1 MPRIENTVSLG
12 NIISI
17 VGTVLTAMS
26 MVGAMVYW
34 GGRLS
39 ERADSMEREMLR
51 LQSTAAAHET
61 RIRSV
66 EQMSAR
72 QDERLVLILD
82 ALRKIEAR
90 LDNQN

>member
-12 NIISI
+12 NLLSI
-17 VGTVLTAMS
+17 AATILTIMS

-39 ERADSMEREMLR
+39 QRAENMEREVLR

-82 ALRKIEAR
+82 SLRKIEAKMDR
-90 LDNQN
+90 GQ

>member
-12 NIISI
+12 NLLSI
-17 VGTVLTAMS
+17 AATILTIMS

-39 ERADSMEREMLR
+39 QRAENMEREVLR

-82 ALRKIEAR
+82 SLRKIEAKM
-90 LDNQN
+90 DNQP

>member
-12 NIISI
+12 NILSI
-17 VGTVLTAMS
+17 VATALTVMG
-26 MVGAMVYW
+26 MVGAMIYW

-39 ERADSMEREMLR
+39 QRADGMEREILR
-51 LQSTAAAHET
+51 LQSTSAAHET
-61 RIRSV
+61 RIRGV

-90 LDNQN
+90 MDSQN